1 MLAQDTAAVLIWRGK
16 DRNTGKRQ
24 KTKQQHSTRRGS
36 RHYNEADLTLGS
48 QGLLTNA
55 EARRSKEASRR
66 HAARLL
72 VDCFYS
78 WACSLPWSERIN
90 CHLMLLGTRGFV
102 FKAPQKTKTNF
113 STGRNFTVI
122 IAILHLQF
130 LFLETCY
137 FCDHSAFHITYPCLH
152 LRTRPR
158 ASQTP
163 GNAFPICQCAASRPC
178 ESLFLYTP

>member
-24 KTKQQHSTRRGS
+24 KAKQQHSTWRWS

-55 EARRSKEASRR
+55 EARRSNKASRR
-66 HAARLL
+66 NTAWLL
-72 VDCFYS
+72 VDYFYS
-78 WACSLPWSERIN
+78 WACSLPCSERIN

-113 STGRNFTVI
+113 STGRNFTV

-158 ASQTP
+158 ASHTP
-163 GNAFPICQCAASRPC
+163 GDALPIRQCAASPPC
-178 ESLFLYTP
+178 DSPFLYIP